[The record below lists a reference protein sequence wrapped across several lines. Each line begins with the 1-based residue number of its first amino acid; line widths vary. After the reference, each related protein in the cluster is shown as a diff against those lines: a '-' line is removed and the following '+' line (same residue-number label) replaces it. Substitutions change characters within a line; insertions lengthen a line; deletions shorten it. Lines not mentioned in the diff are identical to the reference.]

1 MSYFFSTV
9 LLFVH
14 FLAND
19 VLFYFD
25 DREKISVRTQAD
37 STLIFISDTQSP
49 LWIESL
55 FIQKHRNEEATV
67 KLFNSILADTS
78 VVAVFHFGDVTGFG
92 ALSTQ
97 WNTIDTFL
105 AALKKKNIRMYATP
119 GNHEYLLIPSTG
131 ISNFYR
137 RFPESQ
143 QISYIIR
150 FGYVAIIFLNSNF
163 SNLTRT
169 EIIQQERWYV
179 HQLDSLEQDS
189 CIDVVIVGCHHPPY
203 TNNTVIGPSRRVEEE
218 FVPPFLNHAKCKLFI
233 SGHSHAFEH
242 FKNDTSS
249 ITKTQKDFIV
259 IGGGG
264 GLLHP
269 LLLGRNQRW
278 KDLFKPQTKYRMFHY
293 IRGTLTPTGLVL
305 TVMMLH
311 DDLSGPIPV
320 YNLFLYR
327 RAL

>member
-1 MSYFFSTV
+1 MSCFFSAV
-9 LLFVH
+9 LLFIH
-14 FLAND
+14 FLASGVFSYLND
-19 VLFYFD
+19 Q
-25 DREKISVRTQAD
+25 EKISVRTQAD
-37 STLIFISDTQSP
+37 STLIFMSDTQSP
-49 LWIESL
+49 LWVESL
-55 FIQKHRNEEATV
+55 FIQKHGNEEATV
-67 KLFNSILADTS
+67 QLFNSILADTS
-78 VVAVFHFGDVTGFG
+78 VATILHLGDVTGFG
-92 ALSTQ
+92 AHSDQ

-105 AALKKKNIRMYATP
+105 TALKKKNIRMYATP
-119 GNHEYLLIPSTG
+119 GNHEYLLLPSKG

-137 RFPESQ
+137 RFPEAQ
-143 QISYIIR
+143 QISYTIR
-150 FGYVAIIFLNSNF
+150 FGYVAIVLLNSNF
-163 SNLTRT
+163 SNLSKT
-169 EIIQQERWYV
+169 EIIRQEQWYIQ
-179 HQLDSLEQDS
+179 QLDSLEQDS

-203 TNNTVIGPSRRVEEE
+203 TNNTIIGRSRRVEKE

-242 FKNDTSS
+242 FKNDTS
-249 ITKTQKDFIV
+249 ITTKTQKDFIV

-278 KDLFKPQTKYRMFHY
+278 KDLYKPQTEYRMFHY
-293 IRGTLTPTGLVL
+293 IRGTLTPSGLAL

-311 DDLSGPIPV
+311 DGLSGPQPV